1 MHEVGARKLF
11 VCPYC
16 GLTVD
21 RDIAAARN
29 VALKLVN
36 DKSVSA
42 AEEFFK
48 KAVPLAGSGAAS
60 YRLAGG
66 SFREEL
72 PRRNCSME
80 YS

>member
-42 AEEFFK
+42 AEGF
-48 KAVPLAGSGAAS
+48 
-60 YRLAGG
+60 
-66 SFREEL
+66 
-72 PRRNCSME
+72 
-80 YS
+80 